1 VKPSWFSPLVIGL
14 FTLVLAGC
22 WRTWRDRQPIVFLY
36 FAAYSGVVLL
46 WPFTELGRFLVPV
59 VPILWVMIA
68 RGVTTIHDLFVKRPA
83 LVRAFVAAVAL
94 IAMSG
99 SAAMVL
105 GENQTK
111 SRQDFAALIAWG
123 ATMVIVM
130 VFNMVPWGRFFTAV
144 RRHSP
149 RLLAG
154 ATVVTV
160 ACGLWRNLP
169 LVLQRK
175 VGAHE
180 YATAA
185 ALSRAADWLSAN
197 TPRDATLQATFAD
210 ELHFATGRRTVGFPV
225 TTNATVLAEVAE
237 KYNPQFL
244 IVLDPTEFDY
254 FHPLDER
261 RFRALMETGK
271 VRSEVAYKFAGGRV
285 MRLFPARLP

>member
-1 VKPSWFSPLVIGL
+1 
-14 FTLVLAGC
+14 
-22 WRTWRDRQPIVFLY
+22 
-36 FAAYSGVVLL
+36 
-46 WPFTELGRFLVPV
+46 
-59 VPILWVMIA
+59 
-68 RGVTTIHDLFVKRPA
+68 
-83 LVRAFVAAVAL
+83 
-94 IAMSG
+94 
-99 SAAMVL
+99 
-105 GENQTK
+105 
-111 SRQDFAALIAWG
+111 
-123 ATMVIVM
+123 
-130 VFNMVPWGRFFTAV
+130 
-144 RRHSP
+144 
-149 RLLAG
+149 
-154 ATVVTV
+154 V